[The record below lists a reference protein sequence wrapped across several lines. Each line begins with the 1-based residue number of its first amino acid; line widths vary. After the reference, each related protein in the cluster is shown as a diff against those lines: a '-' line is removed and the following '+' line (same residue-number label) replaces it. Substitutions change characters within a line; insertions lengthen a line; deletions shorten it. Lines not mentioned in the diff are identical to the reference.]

1 MACLRRSL
9 PIVGVLAVCFFGA
22 GSDASTRGPIVIHGA
37 SSGSHL
43 RLTVRG
49 SQLLVEGHMARARPI
64 GCRFTRGHSAA
75 ACLLKGASTIVVE
88 MGPSN
93 DKVTV
98 LDPLPIP
105 LTAYLGA
112 GSDKLI
118 GNAEPDTCY
127 PQGTRRNRCIGGA
140 GGDVCVSAPVNTDC
154 VGGSGDDYCRVRDGS
169 DGCWGGP
176 GRDVC
181 VMGAGHDGC
190 HGEGGADRLFGGPAS
205 DQLYGG
211 RGSDYCDGGTGIGYS
226 HACEEGPRH

>member
-1 MACLRRSL
+1 MRRVF
-9 PIVGVLAVCFFGA
+9 PIVGVLAVFLFGT
-22 GSDASTRGPIVIHGA
+22 GSAASTREPIVIHGA
-37 SSGSHL
+37 ASGSHL
-43 RLTVRG
+43 LLTVHG
-49 SQLLVEGHMARARPI
+49 SRLLVEGHMAQARPG

-75 ACLLKGASTIVVE
+75 ACPLGKASTIVVE
-88 MGPSN
+88 MGPN
-93 DKVTV
+93 GDKVEV
-98 LDPLPIP
+98 LDPLPVP

-140 GGDVCVSAPVNTDC
+140 GDDVCVSAPINTDC
-154 VGGSGDDYCRVRDGS
+154 VGGAGDDYCRVRDGS

-190 HGEGGADRLFGGPAS
+190 HGEGGADRLYGGPAS

-211 RGSDYCDGGTGIGYS
+211 RGRDYCDGGPGIGYS
-226 HACEEGPRH
+226 HDCEAGPRH